1 MILSPAERLASG
13 QVFVLTSMHVLVH
26 GNARYEKIANQARE
40 EYMGDQMKQ
49 LEEHL
54 KIS

>member
-1 MILSPAERLASG
+1 MPLTLA
-13 QVFVLTSMHVLVH
+13 LRTHEY
-26 GNARYEKIANQARE
+26 GNDRYEKIANQARE
-40 EYMGDQMKQ
+40 EYMGDQMKL